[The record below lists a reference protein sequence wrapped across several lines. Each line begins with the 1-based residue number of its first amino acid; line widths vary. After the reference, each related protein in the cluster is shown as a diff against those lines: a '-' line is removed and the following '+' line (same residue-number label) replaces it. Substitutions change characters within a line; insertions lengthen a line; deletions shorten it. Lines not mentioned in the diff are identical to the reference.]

1 MGLFDMSKQTNCANC
16 DEEQASM
23 RRSACG
29 TLLCK
34 KCFSAAFEADVHR
47 TITTEQFFT
56 DGENVVIGVSGG
68 KDSAVVLHVL
78 YLLNKRFNYG
88 LHLSMLAVNEGIAG
102 YRDDS
107 LCSVDKQQK
116 RYNIPLKVVSY
127 KNLFGLEMDEIV
139 QQIGLRNNCTY
150 CGVFRRQAL
159 ERGCEQLGSNK
170 LVTGH
175 NADDMAETIL
185 MNVLRGDLNRLHR
198 CSRPVSGEAG
208 GLVRCKPLYRCFQK
222 EIVLY
227 ARFNNLDYFS
237 TDCVYAPNSYR
248 AHVRDFVKRL
258 ELIRPLAIL
267 DVLRSGQA
275 MALQATDRCRAS
287 TVRSRCSL
295 CGFVSSGSICHAC
308 RLLKNLHTV
317 GLRKMNGPGRQRS
330 YTSPDERRNL
340 DTRGKQNFRNGD
352 ADNRSPYCTIHA
364 NPFVSPSACKQL
376 INLPNVIIMVGL
388 PARGKTYIA
397 KKLCRYL
404 NWIGITTKVF
414 NLGDYRRTFFKEH
427 ANCDD
432 FFNPQNRE
440 TAQIRQQCADLAL
453 QDVCRYLKENRGDV
467 AIFDATNSTRERR
480 QFLRKSLVDQHM
492 FRLLFVESIC
502 DDPSIIETNIQDV
515 KVNSPDYKEMLDKDK
530 AKEDFMRRI
539 EHYRMDY
546 QPLDANVDT
555 DLSFIKIF
563 DVGRRYLVQNIVGH
577 VQSRIVYFLMNI
589 HILPRSIFLTRH
601 GESEFN
607 RMARLGGDSPLSQR
621 GLEYAERLADYFKGE
636 NVPELRV
643 WSSQK
648 IRAVQTAFFLKDTAA
663 YIEHWKALD
672 EIDAGICEGLTYD
685 EVKERYPEQFF
696 LRDQDKFHYRYPSGE
711 SYEDVVARLEP
722 VIMELERQ
730 ENVLVVAHQAVLRCL
745 LAYFLN
751 KDCEEMPYLRV
762 PLHSVVKLTPVAYG
776 CQMELIQFDIEAVD
790 THRDKPAVSVP
801 YPSSKNSRLG
811 MLPIA
816 LKAFLITPLQSSVWL
831 IKHLDPIV
839 E

>member
-1 MGLFDMSKQTNCANC
+1 
-16 DEEQASM
+16 
-23 RRSACG
+23 
-29 TLLCK
+29 
-34 KCFSAAFEADVHR
+34 
-47 TITTEQFFT
+47 
-56 DGENVVIGVSGG
+56 
-68 KDSAVVLHVL
+68 
-78 YLLNKRFNYG
+78 
-88 LHLSMLAVNEGIAG
+88 
-102 YRDDS
+102 
-107 LCSVDKQQK
+107 
-116 RYNIPLKVVSY
+116 
-127 KNLFGLEMDEIV
+127 
-139 QQIGLRNNCTY
+139 
-150 CGVFRRQAL
+150 
-159 ERGCEQLGSNK
+159 
-170 LVTGH
+170 
-175 NADDMAETIL
+175 
-185 MNVLRGDLNRLHR
+185 
-198 CSRPVSGEAG
+198 
-208 GLVRCKPLYRCFQK
+208 
-222 EIVLY
+222 
-227 ARFNNLDYFS
+227 
-237 TDCVYAPNSYR
+237 
-248 AHVRDFVKRL
+248 
-258 ELIRPLAIL
+258 
-267 DVLRSGQA
+267 
-275 MALQATDRCRAS
+275 
-287 TVRSRCSL
+287 
-295 CGFVSSGSICHAC
+295 
-308 RLLKNLHTV
+308 
-317 GLRKMNGPGRQRS
+317 LRKMNGPGRQRS
-330 YTSPDERRNL
+330 YTSPDERFNL

-376 INLPNVIIMVGL
+376 INLPNDR
-388 PARGKTYIA
+388 AS
-397 KKLCRYL
+397 
-404 NWIGITTKVF
+404 
-414 NLGDYRRTFFKEH
+414 
-427 ANCDD
+427 CDD

-440 TAQIRQQCADLAL
+440 TAQIRQQCADMAL

-515 KVNSPDYKEMLDKDK
+515 KVNSPDYKEMLDKEK

-589 HILPRSIFLTRH
+589 HIMPRSIFLTRH

-685 EVKERYPEQFF
+685 EVKDRYPEQFF

-762 PLHSVVKLTPVAYG
+762 PLHSVVKLTPIAYG

-790 THRDKPAVSVP
+790 THRDKPAVMP
-801 YPSSKNSRLG
+801 YPASQNSRLG

-816 LKAFLITPLQSSVWL
+816 LKALLITDCCRHFGSSSTFTLWNCRDICTY
-831 IKHLDPIV
+831 IK
-839 E
+839 

>member
-1 MGLFDMSKQTNCANC
+1 MSKQTNCANC
-16 DEEQASM
+16 DEERASM

-34 KCFSAAFEADVHR
+34 KCFSAAFEAEVHR

-56 DGENVVIGVSGG
+56 NGENVVIGVSGG

-78 YLLNKRFNYG
+78 YLLNERFNYG

-139 QQIGLRNNCTY
+139 QRIGLRNNCTY

-308 RLLKNLHTV
+308 RLLKNLHTLTV
-317 GLRKMNGPGRQRS
+317 V
-330 YTSPDERRNL
+330 DE
-340 DTRGKQNFRNGD
+340 
-352 ADNRSPYCTIHA
+352 P
-364 NPFVSPSACKQL
+364 PP
-376 INLPNVIIMVGL
+376 
-388 PARGKTYIA
+388 
-397 KKLCRYL
+397 
-404 NWIGITTKVF
+404 
-414 NLGDYRRTFFKEH
+414 
-427 ANCDD
+427 
-432 FFNPQNRE
+432 
-440 TAQIRQQCADLAL
+440 
-453 QDVCRYLKENRGDV
+453 
-467 AIFDATNSTRERR
+467 
-480 QFLRKSLVDQHM
+480 
-492 FRLLFVESIC
+492 
-502 DDPSIIETNIQDV
+502 IED
-515 KVNSPDYKEMLDKDK
+515 
-530 AKEDFMRRI
+530 
-539 EHYRMDY
+539 
-546 QPLDANVDT
+546 
-555 DLSFIKIF
+555 
-563 DVGRRYLVQNIVGH
+563 
-577 VQSRIVYFLMNI
+577 
-589 HILPRSIFLTRH
+589 
-601 GESEFN
+601 
-607 RMARLGGDSPLSQR
+607 
-621 GLEYAERLADYFKGE
+621 
-636 NVPELRV
+636 
-643 WSSQK
+643 
-648 IRAVQTAFFLKDTAA
+648 
-663 YIEHWKALD
+663 
-672 EIDAGICEGLTYD
+672 
-685 EVKERYPEQFF
+685 
-696 LRDQDKFHYRYPSGE
+696 
-711 SYEDVVARLEP
+711 
-722 VIMELERQ
+722 
-730 ENVLVVAHQAVLRCL
+730 
-745 LAYFLN
+745 
-751 KDCEEMPYLRV
+751 
-762 PLHSVVKLTPVAYG
+762 
-776 CQMELIQFDIEAVD
+776 
-790 THRDKPAVSVP
+790 
-801 YPSSKNSRLG
+801 
-811 MLPIA
+811 
-816 LKAFLITPLQSSVWL
+816 TPLNTAGTGRCSC
-831 IKHLDPIV
+831 IPD
-839 E
+839 